1 MKKDLIIELISKTN
15 KIELNLVTKAI
26 NIIESNKSLV
36 IDDVFLANTI
46 ASNMKI
52 SPSDAVNIAMKYNKL
67 KDKTVEELKE
77 EINKINIKVSKK
89 SKKFIIIILIFI
101 ILISI
106 ILLTML
112 NLFK

>member
-1 MKKDLIIELISKTN
+1 MKKELIIELISKTY
-15 KIELNLVTKAI
+15 KIDLNLVTEAI

-52 SPSDAVNIAMKYNKL
+52 SPSDAVNIAMKYNEL
-67 KDKTVEELKE
+67 KDKTIEELEE
-77 EINKINIKVSKK
+77 EINKIDIKVSKK
-89 SKKFIIIILIFI
+89 SKKSIII

-106 ILLTML
+106 ILISIILFIIL

>member
-1 MKKDLIIELISKTN
+1 
-15 KIELNLVTKAI
+15 
-26 NIIESNKSLV
+26 
-36 IDDVFLANTI
+36 
-46 ASNMKI
+46 MKI

-77 EINKINIKVSKK
+77 EINKIDIKVSKK

-106 ILLTML
+106 ILLIML